1 MRLPDSFRRLVAAL
15 DSLPEVGPIS
25 AKRIAERLVFDTEK
39 RENLIEALQGL
50 DRIRLC
56 KKCRVI
62 TEEEMCEVCRDETR
76 ERKVMV
82 VLSPFDVFRVEDSGR
97 YRGKY
102 FVLYRLLSITEGVMP
117 EDLPIEEFRRLVK
130 EEEVEEVIFA
140 LPNDVKAYVTAHYLV
155 EGLKGVKITRLPSG
169 VPRGASVSSLDPYTL
184 AEALE
189 HRVPF
194 EDEEKG
200 GA

>member
-1 MRLPDSFRRLVAAL
+1 M
-15 DSLPEVGPIS
+15 DSLPEVGPVS
-25 AKRIAERLVFDTEK
+25 AKRIAERLVFDREK
-39 RENLIEALQGL
+39 RENLIESLRGL

-56 KKCRVI
+56 RKCRVI
-62 TEEEMCEVCRDETR
+62 TEDEVCEVCRDETR
-76 ERKVMV
+76 ERKLMV
-82 VLSPFDVFRVEDSGR
+82 VLSPFDVYRIEESGK

-117 EDLPIEEFRRLVK
+117 EDLPIEEFQSLVK
-130 EEEVEEVIFA
+130 EEGIEEIIFA
-140 LPNDVKAYVTAHYLV
+140 LPNEVKAHVTAHYLV
-155 EGLKGVKITRLPSG
+155 EGLEGVKITRLPSG

-194 EDEEKG
+194 EDEEG
-200 GA
+200 GRA